1 MSKIFPKI
9 DIFTFIVMLQLTTK
23 LMNMLNYSITTH
35 FIPSKKDYHF
45 YRNPH
50 LMYQMWSKCLHWKRW
65 EVPTS
70 GVTGLLAIID
80 YRLCDSIFKYRIST

>member
-35 FIPSKKDYHF
+35 FINNNKDYHSC
-45 YRNPH
+45 RNPH
-50 LMYQMWSKCLHWKRW
+50 LMYQTCSKCLH
-65 EVPTS
+65 
-70 GVTGLLAIID
+70 
-80 YRLCDSIFKYRIST
+80 